1 MSSSD
6 RYIAIMAGGV
16 GSRFWPS
23 SREAR
28 PKQFLD
34 ITGSGQSLLQQ
45 TVRRVLSLVPADH
58 IYIVS
63 NLSYAQQILDQ
74 LPMLTKDNLLLE
86 PSRNN
91 TAPCVAYTALHL
103 KAKNPEAV
111 FAMLPADHIIAKEEA
126 FAKAMNK
133 GFDLAAS
140 DDAIVT
146 LGIQPTR
153 PDTGY
158 GYINYD
164 ANSEMNGI
172 CKVNSFKEKP
182 TREVAEQ
189 YLADGGYVWNGGIFV
204 WSCKTIV
211 NNFKQSA
218 PQIIEVLAE
227 DESAY
232 ATDREQAYINEVYPK
247 TDKISV
253 DYAILEHATNVYT
266 IPVDLGWSDLGTWG
280 SLYAYLAKDDNDN
293 VILPKE
299 HEVISSKGNL
309 IKTSNQDKL
318 IVIKGLEDFIIIDED
333 DVLLI
338 YPRSDE
344 QEIKKV
350 RSELKNKSFG

>member
-1 MSSSD
+1 MSSN

-23 SREAR
+23 SRESR

-34 ITGSGQSLLQQ
+34 ITGSGSSLLQQ
-45 TVRRVLSLVPADH
+45 TVERVLHLVPADH

-63 NLSYAQQILDQ
+63 NLKYADQILEQ
-74 LPMLTKDNLLLE
+74 LPMLTKDSLLLE

-103 KAKNPEAV
+103 KAKNPDAV
-111 FAMLPADHIIAKEEA
+111 FAMLPADHIIAKEDA
-126 FAKAMNK
+126 FAEAMNK

-140 DDAIVT
+140 QEAIVT

-158 GYINYD
+158 GYIKYD
-164 ANSEMNGI
+164 AGNGNQGI
-172 CKVNSFKEKP
+172 FKVNSFKEKP
-182 TREVAEQ
+182 SKEVAES
-189 YLADGGYVWNGGIFV
+189 YLKEGGYVWNGGIFI
-204 WSCKTIV
+204 WSCSTII
-211 NNFKQSA
+211 NNFKQSS

-232 ATDREQAYINEVYPK
+232 ATDREQDYINRVYPQ

-280 SLYAYLAKDDNDN
+280 SLYAYLDKNENQN
-293 VILPKE
+293 VILSDH
-299 HEVISSKGNL
+299 HEIIESKGNL
-309 IKTSNQDKL
+309 IKTTKDKL
-318 IVIKGLEDFIIIDED
+318 IVVKGLEDFIVIDED

-338 YPRSDE
+338 YPRDKE
-344 QEIKKV
+344 QEIKQV
-350 RSELKNKSFG
+350 RSSLQNKSFE

>member
-1 MSSSD
+1 
-6 RYIAIMAGGV
+6 
-16 GSRFWPS
+16 
-23 SREAR
+23 
-28 PKQFLD
+28 
-34 ITGSGQSLLQQ
+34 
-45 TVRRVLSLVPADH
+45 
-58 IYIVS
+58 
-63 NLSYAQQILDQ
+63 
-74 LPMLTKDNLLLE
+74 
-86 PSRNN
+86 
-91 TAPCVAYTALHL
+91 VAYTALHL

-126 FAKAMNK
+126 FAEAMNR
-133 GFDLAAS
+133 GFNLAAS

-164 ANSEMNGI
+164 ASSEQNGI

-189 YLADGGYVWNGGIFV
+189 YIADGGYVWNGGIFI

-211 NNFKQSA
+211 NNFKQSS
-218 PQIIEVLAE
+218 PQIIDVLAQ

-232 ATDREQAYINEVYPK
+232 ATDREQAYINEVYPQ

-280 SLYAYLAKDDNDN
+280 SLYAYLDKDENDN

-309 IKTSNQDKL
+309 IKTNNQDKL